1 MGQTFGKQYLL
12 YNVDDDAQELR
23 RKTQTKRINYKGLTL
38 GAQPVTN
45 RTRRLG
51 RSKKPVPEVYN
62 TGISSDISDMPS
74 VRRLNT
80 RISTTY
86 VPGNSDN
93 ERPRTEEERDKRN
106 IRKNKMAVTMAV
118 INMIRT
124 GQYDNDILKLVT
136 DLKRVYNINYG
147 IPISD
152 SVLDAIEARFLDN
165 NTNLYG
171 RIAKRYNNYPGVK
184 RIFDEIY
191 NDHDN
196 FINQQGRLFI
206 IKTTLPLIK
215 TTRRSSSV
223 PASLS
228 VPAPSGNAPSVIEVP
243 ISNAPDTAS
252 AASVSVPL
260 PSGNASAITPNNVST
275 FVSPNRN
282 SPIPIPVDRPLT
294 LFERMF
300 GRKKGGTRGGAR
312 RRRNKRT
319 IKKRSG

>member
-51 RSKKPVPEVYN
+51 RPKKPVPEVYN
-62 TGISSDISDMPS
+62 TGISSDRSDMPS
-74 VRRLNT
+74 VRRPNT

-93 ERPRTEEERDKRN
+93 ERPRTEEERDKRT

-124 GQYDNDILKLVT
+124 GQYDDDILKLVT

-152 SVLDAIEARFLDN
+152 SVLDAIEARFLVNNN

-196 FINQQGRLFI
+196 FINQKGRLFI

-223 PASLS
+223 PA
-228 VPAPSGNAPSVIEVP
+228 PSGNAPFPSVMEVP
-243 ISNAPDTAS
+243 ASNAS

-260 PSGNASAITPNNVST
+260 PPGNASTITPNNIRS
-275 FVSPNRN
+275 FVSQRN
-282 SPIPIPVDRPLT
+282 SPIPIPIDPPLT
-294 LFERMF
+294 WWQRLFR
-300 GRKKGGTRGGAR
+300 GTRGGAR